1 MNPYL
6 GLPHYFD
13 LNALCL
19 ILRDIVALIGVAI
32 IFIGAIYSIY
42 RLLTQAYK
50 RKLEADR
57 IRLEFGRSIILGL
70 EFLVGADIIA
80 SVIEPD
86 YYTLGI
92 LMILVVIRATLSFML
107 SVEITQ
113 IEHSSRRGV

>member
-1 MNPYL
+1 M
-6 GLPHYFD
+6 
-13 LNALCL
+13 CL

-32 IFIGAIYSIY
+32 IFFGALFAMY
-42 RLLTQAYK
+42 RLLHLAYA
-50 RKLEADR
+50 RKFEADR

-92 LMILVVIRATLSFML
+92 LMILVVIRATLSLML
-107 SVEITQ
+107 SVEIAQ
-113 IEHSSRRGV
+113 IEHASRRG